1 MKIKLIDPAF
11 KGDHLEQDARDIK
24 AYWFARL
31 SLSTIAALTPEHH
44 QVKITDENVEEI
56 DFDEDVDLLGLTGMT
71 MHAPRAYA
79 IADRFRQ
86 RGIPVVMG
94 GIHASSIPQEA
105 LQHVDAVVV
114 GEAEMVWEQLLQDV
128 QRGELKPIY
137 KADKVCS
144 MKNMRHPR
152 RDLLNREAYSTV
164 NCVQASRG
172 CPFACEYCTVS
183 QFFGRTYR
191 YRPVDEIVEEV
202 RSLEG
207 DVLMFVDD
215 NLVGKPA
222 MARELFQKL
231 IPLNKKWGSQGSL
244 TMAKD
249 RELLRLMSKSG
260 NYAMFI
266 GFESL
271 SPDAL
276 AAMNKSWI
284 QVEEFEDN
292 IKIIQDH
299 GIMIIGSFIFGL
311 DQDDEGVFERTVRF
325 CEKTGIELPIFFI
338 LTPIVGTPLF
348 KRLESEGR
356 ILHRQ
361 WEKYNGGN
369 VVFQPKLMSEDTL
382 QEGYNW
388 GYHEIYSRL
397 SMFKR
402 IVLNPFPLN
411 RLVPN
416 LGLNLAFRRMVMRA
430 PNGTITEL
438 SRILHK
444 LNISLPVKNPKN
456 LIPTL
461 ADISME
467 RGQKLWQEAS
477 REYLRIRATS
487 DQRFRSLVI
496 RLEGSMD
503 LQAARTF
510 MSRMMLAIQTGL
522 PRVVID
528 FKGITHLS
536 PRAIQHLVSEIYD
549 WIANSPCNVQFI
561 NLKDKLARMPSNAVN
576 LLGRIEMFE
585 DDEANTRLVDK

>member
-1 MKIKLIDPAF
+1 MKIRLIDPAF

-31 SLSTIAALTPEHH
+31 SLSTIAALTPERH
-44 QVKITDENVEEI
+44 QVKITDENIEEI
-56 DFDEDVDLLGLTGMT
+56 DFNEDVDLVGLTGMT

-94 GIHASSIPQEA
+94 GIHASSLPQEA
-105 LQHVDAVVV
+105 LQHADTVVV
-114 GEAEMVWEQLLQDV
+114 GEAEMVWERLLQDF
-128 QRGELKPIY
+128 QRNELKPIY
-137 KADKVCS
+137 KADGLCT

-152 RDLLNREAYSTV
+152 RDLLKREAYFTV

-172 CPFACEYCTVS
+172 CPFACEFCTVS

-207 DVLMFVDD
+207 DILMFVDD

-222 MARELFQKL
+222 QARELLQKL
-231 IPLNKKWGSQGSL
+231 IPLKKKWGSQGSL

-249 RELLRLMSKSG
+249 RELLRLMRKSG
-260 NYAMFI
+260 CYSMFI

-271 SPDAL
+271 SPEAL
-276 AAMNKSWI
+276 AAMNKTWNH
-284 QVEEFEDN
+284 VEEFAES

-299 GIMIIGSFIFGL
+299 GIIVIGSFMFGL

-325 CEKTGIELPIFFI
+325 CEKTKIELPIFFI
-338 LTPIVGTPLF
+338 LTPIVSTPLF
-348 KRLESEGR
+348 KRLEAEGR
-356 ILHRQ
+356 ILHRR

-369 VVFQPKLMSEDTL
+369 VVFQPKLMSEETL

-388 GYHEIYSRL
+388 SYHETYSKL

-402 IVLNPFPLN
+402 VVLDPFPLW

-416 LGLNLAFRRMVMRA
+416 IGLNLAFRRIVMRA
-430 PNGTITEL
+430 PMGTITEL
-438 SRILHK
+438 SNILRK
-444 LNISLPVKNPKN
+444 LNISLPVKNPRN

-461 ADISME
+461 ADISLG
-467 RGQKLWQEAS
+467 RGQKLLQEAS

-487 DQRFRSLVI
+487 NQRIRSMVI

-503 LQAARTF
+503 LQAAQAF
-510 MSRMMLAIQTGL
+510 LSRMMLAIQSGL

-536 PRAIQHLVSEIYD
+536 PRAIQHLLSESYD
-549 WIANSPCNVQFI
+549 WITKSQCTVQFI
-561 NLKDKLARMPSNAVN
+561 NLKEKLARMPGNMADFLSQLEIFEKDKSNTG
-576 LLGRIEMFE
+576 LTDR
-585 DDEANTRLVDK
+585 